1 MDNVRADNV
10 RAGGRNR
17 MSAKKLVMLAMLSAV
32 AYVVMYLSK
41 LIPINIIGFLNFDLK
56 DVIIAIA
63 GFIYGPLAAAGVSVV
78 VSFIEMITISSTGPI
93 GLIMNVRST
102 CAFICPAAYIYKK
115 KSHDIRGA
123 VKGLIIGALLMTAV
137 MLLWNYLITPIY
149 MQYPRE
155 QVAALL
161 LPVFLPYNLV
171 KAGINGTLTML
182 LYKPVVSSLRKAGLV
197 EPSQS
202 SGGGTKR
209 MGAGVV
215 IIAAVLLI
223 TFVLL
228 ALVLAGII

>member
-1 MDNVRADNV
+1 MDNVQTRKTGV
-10 RAGGRNR
+10 GGAGRVDV
-17 MSAKKLVMLAMLSAV
+17 KKLVMLAMLSAV

-41 LIPINIIGFLNFDLK
+41 LIPVNIIGFLNFDMK
-56 DVIIAIA
+56 DVIIAIT

-78 VSFIEMITISSTGPI
+78 VSFIEMVTISSTGPI
-93 GLIMNVRST
+93 GLIMNVLST

-123 VKGLIIGALLMTAV
+123 ITGLVTGALLMTAV

-182 LYKPVVSSLRKAGLV
+182 LYKPVVKSLRKAGLV
-197 EPSQS
+197 EPSQG
-202 SGGGTKR
+202 SGNAKGK
-209 MGAGVV
+209 GAGVI